1 MFQRLLGMACEVA
14 GKPCLRVTNG
24 PGAGTRLLLP
34 DGAGVLVGRGLGCH
48 LVLDDKRV
56 SRVHARLWRRGA
68 RVWAQDLDALNGL
81 FVDGERAIGEVALRA
96 GARLGI
102 GRFEL
107 VLEWGP
113 IRRCRS

>member
-1 MFQRLLGMACEVA
+1 MTQNWMALACELA
-14 GKPCLRVTNG
+14 GKPCLRVING
-24 PGAGTRLLLP
+24 PQAGARLMVP
-34 DGAGVLVGRGLGCH
+34 DGAGLLLGRGRGCH

-56 SRVHARLWRRGA
+56 SRVHARLWRRGR
-68 RVWAQDLDALNGL
+68 RVWAQDLSALNGL
-81 FVDGERAIGEVALRA
+81 VVDGTCVHDELELRP

-113 IRRCRS
+113 SSGR